1 MRAEVLALLLLA
13 ACMHASWNALVHRGS
28 DRLSTLIILCG
39 VQGTLSVCV
48 LPLLAWPPLAAV
60 PWLLF
65 GTVLRVLYSIVLVYA
80 YGIASFSRVYPIA
93 RGAAPLL
100 AAVLAALTLGE
111 WLPARGLLALGAIVV
126 GISMIARIDIR
137 PMPNAHAL
145 RAGLLAAALTAS
157 YSLVDA
163 RGVRLSPDAFGYAAF
178 GFVGESVG
186 IVLYATLT
194 RGFGALKQAGLAWR
208 GGVPAGF
215 CAGFS
220 YLVALWAFRNSPVAL
235 VGVVRETSVLFAL
248 LIAAFILREPLMRRD
263 WVAGSLIV
271 IGAAAARF

>member
-1 MRAEVLALLLLA
+1 
-13 ACMHASWNALVHRGS
+13 
-28 DRLSTLIILCG
+28 
-39 VQGTLSVCV
+39 
-48 LPLLAWPPLAAV
+48 

-100 AAVLAALTLGE
+100 AAVLAALALGE
-111 WLPARGLLALGAIVV
+111 WLTARGLLALGAIVV